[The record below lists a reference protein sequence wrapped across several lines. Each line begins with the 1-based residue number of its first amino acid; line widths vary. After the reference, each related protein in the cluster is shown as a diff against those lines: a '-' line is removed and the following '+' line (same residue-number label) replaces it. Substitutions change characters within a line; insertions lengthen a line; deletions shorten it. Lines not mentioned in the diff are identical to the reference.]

1 MLDQQKIDE
10 ATLKSEK
17 DLVYW
22 QKLQA
27 FLQEQEAG
35 LTDEDRRIREE
46 CEGSL
51 ATFIQYMWK
60 SIDPAQYKH
69 NWHIDAICEH
79 LENMVSGD
87 IKHLLVNVSPRC
99 MKSILGSVSLTP
111 WIWAQQEI
119 NFRSGP
125 QTSLMYASYGQKLSF
140 EHSLKSR
147 TLIMSPL
154 YQKLWGNRF
163 QLLKDQNTITKFS
176 NNKGGYR
183 MATSVGGTLTGT
195 GGSIIGIDD
204 PHNTVD
210 MESED
215 TIQGVCDW
223 WDTGA
228 STRLNDPVEGSFF
241 VIMQRLRQNDLS
253 GHILDQN
260 GGEWTHLCLPMEY
273 ESSRHCITSIGF
285 SDPRTEEGELM
296 WPERI
301 DEKSLKAL
309 KRKLG
314 NFGSSGQLQQAPS
327 PKGGGV
333 VSDEFWQPWKEPFFP
348 SMEFILA
355 SVDTAFTEDTE
366 NDFSACTIWG
376 IYRDQYDTPKIMMM
390 YAWQER
396 LALHDLVI
404 KINATCK
411 KYKVDR
417 LIIENKAS
425 GISVAQEL
433 RRLFKNELFGVTLV
447 EPKGDKYARLV
458 SVEPLFAEK
467 IIYAPFIP
475 DKETGN
481 LVPRDWVEMV
491 IDQVSQFPKGR
502 FKDLVDTVSQ
512 GVSYLRHQGLV
523 IRREDQ
529 LADKEAASIFT
540 GAKEALYDC

>member
-10 ATLKSEK
+10 AALQSEK
-17 DLVYW
+17 DLIYW

-215 TIQGVCDW
+215 IIQGVCDW

-273 ESSRHCITSIGF
+273 ESARHCITSIGF

-301 DEKSLKAL
+301 DERSLKAL

-314 NFGSSGQLQQAPS
+314 PFGSSGQLQQAPS
-327 PKGGGV
+327 PKGGGILK
-333 VSDEFWQPWKEPFFP
+333 EEWFNPWTEIFFP
-348 SMEFILA
+348 SLEFVIC
-355 SVDTAFTEDTE
+355 SCDTAYTEKQTADY
-366 NDFSACTIWG
+366 SACVVLG
-376 IYRDQYDTPKIMMM
+376 IYRDQYDTPKIMIMH
-390 YAWQER
+390 AWQER
-396 LALHDLVI
+396 LGLNDLVK
-404 KINATCK
+404 KIAATAK
-411 KYKVDR
+411 KYKADR
-417 LIIENKAS
+417 VLIESKAS
-425 GISVAQEL
+425 GISVAQEI
-433 RRLFKNELFGVTLV
+433 RRLFGNEVFGLTGIN
-447 EPKGDKYARLV
+447 PKGDKVARV
-458 SVEPLFAEK
+458 MAIEPLFAEGT
-467 IIYAPFIP
+467 IFIPFIK

-481 LVPRDWVEMV
+481 LIPRDWAETLMN
-491 IDQVSQFPKGR
+491 QVAQFPKGSS
-502 FKDLVDTVSQ
+502 DDEVDAMSM
-512 GVSYLRHQGLV
+512 GISFLRNQGLV
-523 IRREDQ
+523 IRREDII
-529 LADKEAASIFT
+529 ADKDAAALFI
-540 GAKEALYDC
+540 GKREALYDC